1 MDAREFRMTPKF
13 ELILIRGCE
22 FMMDEGKVRELREK
36 RMQLA
41 TLREHAQMRD
51 RFGEQ
56 LVRAINAATS
66 KTLGLED
73 FQSRSPELTLEWP
86 EDIRDAPGLVR
97 AYVAESDAI
106 STMRCVERKVGPLVG
121 AIGFHEKDYLG
132 FACISD
138 FAASSMVAIAAST
151 MDSVVFFAE
160 NLGIVILVD
169 CYGNSAAEQFSVV
182 IQGAETPES
191 IRECFSGATGS
202 I

>member
-1 MDAREFRMTPKF
+1 MRE
-13 ELILIRGCE
+13 
-22 FMMDEGKVRELREK
+22 
-36 RMQLA
+36 
-41 TLREHAQMRD
+41 

-56 LVRAINAATS
+56 LIRAINAATS

-73 FQSRSPELTLEWP
+73 FQPRSPELTLEWP

-106 STMRCVERKVGPLVG
+106 STMRCVERNVGPLVG

-151 MDSVVFFAE
+151 MDSVLFFAE
-160 NLGIVILVD
+160 DLGIVILVD
-169 CYGNSAAEQFSVV
+169 CNGNSAPEQFSIV
-182 IQGAETPES
+182 IQGGRILES
-191 IRECFSGATGS
+191 LRECFSSATGS
-202 I
+202 T